1 MPWSLFHDCTV
12 CTCVTEG
19 NYLFTSTYL
28 PFSIQSSLPRTNINL
43 STYTVLNIVNVF
55 LKIVPKSNSYTNTLE
70 IIWIIIHLAQS
81 CLTMQSFFKSYLI
94 IKGWSWLEN
103 PLHQAGYFR
112 GGECIQLDLPL
123 KKNIETKKHPEIP
136 VVLLAA
142 AIGHQRAGA
151 AKQFGTNLVDLTG
164 TFPKALWARRRRRG
178 PGVKWGDTWLPAA
191 KGWWVFSKK
200 QNKKVHNIVEG
211 RFLGCHIMWKSG

>member
-1 MPWSLFHDCTV
+1 MVLVSWLYR

-112 GGECIQLDLPL
+112 GGGMHSIRSPI
-123 KKNIETKKHPEIP
+123 KKKH
-136 VVLLAA
+136 
-142 AIGHQRAGA
+142 R
-151 AKQFGTNLVDLTG
+151 
-164 TFPKALWARRRRRG
+164 
-178 PGVKWGDTWLPAA
+178 
-191 KGWWVFSKK
+191 
-200 QNKKVHNIVEG
+200 NKKTPRDPSRPPCCCN
-211 RFLGCHIMWKSG
+211 RPSTCWRS